1 MLEFKNVS
9 VSIGKK
15 NILDDISV
23 SFEKG
28 KITTIV
34 GPNGCG
40 KTTLLQTLIGIGDV
54 VSGEILLEG
63 DSFLKMP
70 LRERAKKISFLP
82 QIRERIPNMSVKGF
96 IEHGRFPYSGFSR
109 KLSGEDVNAV
119 NKAMETTGVT
129 QYKDML
135 ITELS
140 GGVRQRVYLA
150 MQLAQECP
158 YIILDEPMTFLDF
171 AGQREML
178 GIIKSLN
185 NNGQAVIMVLHDQNQ
200 ALQISD
206 KIVIMQERKI
216 IMSGCSNDCLQS
228 NVIEK
233 VFGCRLESIE
243 IDGRINYVV
252 V

>member
-40 KTTLLQTLIGIGDV
+40 KTTLLQTLIGMGDV
-54 VSGEILLEG
+54 ISGEILLEG
-63 DSFLKMP
+63 ESFLKMP

-82 QIRERIPNMSVKGF
+82 QIRERIPNMAVKGF

-109 KLSGEDVNAV
+109 KLSEEDVNA
-119 NKAMETTGVT
+119 GVT

-178 GIIKSLN
+178 KIIKSLN
-185 NNGQAVIMVLHDQNQ
+185 YNGQSVIMVLHDLNQ

-216 IMSGCSNDCLQS
+216 IMSGSPNDCLQS

>member
-1 MLEFKNVS
+1 
-9 VSIGKK
+9 
-15 NILDDISV
+15 
-23 SFEKG
+23 
-28 KITTIV
+28 
-34 GPNGCG
+34 
-40 KTTLLQTLIGIGDV
+40 
-54 VSGEILLEG
+54 
-63 DSFLKMP
+63 
-70 LRERAKKISFLP
+70 
-82 QIRERIPNMSVKGF
+82 
-96 IEHGRFPYSGFSR
+96 
-109 KLSGEDVNAV
+109 
-119 NKAMETTGVT
+119 
-129 QYKDML
+129 ML

-178 GIIKSLN
+178 KIIKSLN
-185 NNGQAVIMVLHDQNQ
+185 YNGQSVIMVLHDLNQ

-216 IMSGCSNDCLQS
+216 IMSGSPNDCLQS

>member
-178 GIIKSLN
+178 GIIKNLN
-185 NNGQAVIMVLHDQNQ
+185 NKGKAVIMVLHDLNQ

-216 IMSGCSNDCLQS
+216 IMSGSPCDCLQS

>member
-34 GPNGCG
+34 GHNGCG
-40 KTTLLQTLIGIGDV
+40 KTTLLQTLIGMGDV
-54 VSGEILLEG
+54 ISGEILLEG
-63 DSFLKMP
+63 ESFLKMP

-82 QIRERIPNMSVKGF
+82 QIRERIPNMAVKGF

-109 KLSGEDVNAV
+109 KLSEEDVNA
-119 NKAMETTGVT
+119 GVT

-178 GIIKSLN
+178 KIIKSLN
-185 NNGQAVIMVLHDQNQ
+185 YNGQSVIMVLHDLNQ

-216 IMSGCSNDCLQS
+216 IMSGSPNDCLQS